1 MFISRTSLLLF
12 ISSMFFCRHNI
23 ISSFSYMGRNRKTLG
38 GAVGNWGE
46 AIMETTLSA
55 HSQHQQ
61 QRYRGGDGSGKRSKQ
76 HGASGNGGGF
86 GNGAYVNSNTASP
99 SPYSARNKG
108 LQNGGGGIGG
118 GGKNKKNPKYRCI
131 RDSNDE
137 PLYQPRTPNQAL
149 YLKYL
154 IDERVKIVLGV
165 GPAGCGKTLFACH
178 RAIEEYMEGGIQKIV
193 ITRPMVSVEDESVGF
208 LPGDMTQK
216 MAPWTRP
223 IFDIFHEYFDPL
235 DVQDMIVKGVIEISP
250 LAYMRGR
257 TFKDAFIIADEMQN
271 STPNQMLMLTT
282 RLGENAKMAITGD
295 LKQSDKGVENNGL
308 ADFMRKLYTYR
319 RVKNSQSGGEG
330 GVTGGSGGNL
340 GVKLVQLCAS
350 DVCRSEIVSRILD
363 MYQVASEAALISVSS
378 SETDMAM
385 EDDSSEMDGESGGYG
400 GKGGAIENIPKPPYV
415 AKKPYY
421 SVVAK
426 GSSSFSNENKNILY
440 QPKAKHYH
448 QHRVV
453 ELEYEDD
460 FGKNLKKII
469 DSTLE
474 EQTVVLKEH
483 SDEMM
488 SAVAGTETEPETVVE
503 EVAVEISSYPTELL
517 EPTGIMEP
525 TEIHENVE
533 ETPKSHGSAD
543 CAMIPKKEIDR
554 GTGYFRFF
562 SS

>member
-1 MFISRTSLLLF
+1 MFNSRTSLLLF
-12 ISSMFFCRHNI
+12 ITFMFFCRHNI

-55 HSQHQQ
+55 YSQHQQ
-61 QRYRGGDGSGKRSKQ
+61 QRYHGGEGGGGKRSKQ
-76 HGASGNGGGF
+76 RGGGGGFVNGGGY
-86 GNGAYVNSNTASP
+86 ATSNPASP

-108 LQNGGGGIGG
+108 LSNGGGG
-118 GGKNKKNPKYRCI
+118 GGKNKKNPKYQCI

-154 IDERVKIVLGV
+154 IDDRVKIVLGV

-235 DVQDMIVKGVIEISP
+235 DVQDMIAKGVIEISP

-330 GVTGGSGGNL
+330 GVVSGIGGNL
-340 GVKLVQLCAS
+340 GVKLVQLCAI

-363 MYQVASEAALISVSS
+363 MYQVASEASLVSVSS
-378 SETDMAM
+378 DADMAV
-385 EDDSSEMDGESGGYG
+385 EDDSSEMGGEEGR
-400 GKGGAIENIPKPPYV
+400 KGAVEYIPKPPYI

-421 SVVAK
+421 SVAK
-426 GSSSFSNENKNILY
+426 GSSSFSNENKNIVY
-440 QPKAKHYH
+440 QPKAKRYH
-448 QHRVV
+448 QYAVKNL

-460 FGKNLKKII
+460 FEKNLKKII
-469 DSTLE
+469 DSTLV
-474 EQTVVLKEH
+474 EQTAVLKEH
-483 SDEMM
+483 SLEIAEM
-488 SAVAGTETEPETVVE
+488 ATEPETVLE
-503 EVAVEISSYPTELL
+503 EGAVEISSYPNELL
-517 EPTGIMEP
+517 EPTGI
-525 TEIHENVE
+525 HEKVE
-533 ETPKSHGSAD
+533 EISPVQIQESKRGGHGSAD
-543 CAMIPKKEIDR
+543 CAMIPKQELDR
-554 GTGYFRFF
+554 GTSYFRFF

>member
-1 MFISRTSLLLF
+1 MFISRISLLF
-12 ISSMFFCRHNI
+12 ITSMFFCRHNI
-23 ISSFSYMGRNRKTLG
+23 ISSFSYMGRNRKSLG

-46 AIMETTLSA
+46 AIMETMLSA
-55 HSQHQQ
+55 HSQNQQHQQ
-61 QRYRGGDGSGKRSKQ
+61 QRY
-76 HGASGNGGGF
+76 NGGGGKNF
-86 GNGAYVNSNTASP
+86 KQRGAGGGIGGSGASNPTSP

-108 LQNGGGGIGG
+108 LSNGG

-154 IDERVKIVLGV
+154 IDDRVKIVLGV

-295 LKQSDKGVENNGL
+295 LKQSDKGMENNGL

-330 GVTGGSGGNL
+330 GVTGGGGGNL
-340 GVKLVQLCAS
+340 GVKLVQLCSS

-363 MYQVASEAALISVSS
+363 MYQVASDAALVSIS
-378 SETDMAM
+378 SEVDMAV
-385 EDDSSEMDGESGGYG
+385 EDDSEMDGEDGR
-400 GKGGAIENIPKPPYV
+400 GAIENIPKPPYV

-426 GSSSFSNENKNILY
+426 GSSSFSNENKNTLY
-440 QPKAKHYH
+440 QPKAKRYH
-448 QHRVV
+448 QQRAL

-460 FGKNLKKII
+460 FEKNLKKII
-469 DSTLE
+469 DSTLA
-474 EQTVVLKEH
+474 EQTAVLKEH
-483 SDEMM
+483 SEET
-488 SAVAGTETEPETVVE
+488 AVEVVPETAE

-517 EPTGIMEP
+517 EPTGI
-525 TEIHENVE
+525 HEKVE
-533 ETPKSHGSAD
+533 ETSPVQESKREVHGSAD
-543 CAMIPKKEIDR
+543 CAMIPKQELDR

>member
-1 MFISRTSLLLF
+1 
-12 ISSMFFCRHNI
+12 
-23 ISSFSYMGRNRKTLG
+23 MGRNRKSLG

-46 AIMETTLSA
+46 AIMETMLSA
-55 HSQHQQ
+55 HSQNQQHQQ
-61 QRYRGGDGSGKRSKQ
+61 QRY
-76 HGASGNGGGF
+76 NGGGGGKNF
-86 GNGAYVNSNTASP
+86 KQRGAGGGIGGSGAYPSSNPSSP

-108 LQNGGGGIGG
+108 LQNGGGG
-118 GGKNKKNPKYRCI
+118 GKNKKNPKYQCI

-178 RAIEEYMEGGIQKIV
+178 RAIEEYMEGRIQKIV

-235 DVQDMIVKGVIEISP
+235 DVQDMILKGVIEISP

-295 LKQSDKGVENNGL
+295 LKQSDKGMDNNGL

-330 GVTGGSGGNL
+330 GVIGGSGGNL

-363 MYQVASEAALISVSS
+363 MYQVASEAALVSVS
-378 SETDMAM
+378 
-385 EDDSSEMDGESGGYG
+385 DSVVDLAAVENDSEMDIED
-400 GKGGAIENIPKPPYV
+400 GKVDVEYNSKTPYVV

-421 SVVAK
+421 SSSGR
-426 GSSSFSNENKNILY
+426 GSTPNENKTSLY
-440 QPKAKHYH
+440 QPKAKRYH
-448 QHRVV
+448 HQAMKNL

-460 FGKNLKKII
+460 FEKNIKKII
-469 DSTLE
+469 DSTLA
-474 EQTVVLKEH
+474 EQIAILKE
-483 SDEMM
+483 
-488 SAVAGTETEPETVVE
+488 EPEETVVVE
-503 EVAVEISSYPTELL
+503 AIEISSYPNELL
-517 EPTGIMEP
+517 EPTGILEP
-525 TEIHENVE
+525 PLLLNSGT
-533 ETPKSHGSAD
+533 HGSSD
-543 CAMIPKKEIDR
+543 CAMIPKNEFVR
-554 GTGYFRFF
+554 GTSYFRFF
-562 SS
+562 SGSEPR

>member
-1 MFISRTSLLLF
+1 
-12 ISSMFFCRHNI
+12 
-23 ISSFSYMGRNRKTLG
+23 MGRNRKTLG

-55 HSQHQQ
+55 YSQNQQ
-61 QRYRGGDGSGKRSKQ
+61 QRYHGGDGGGVKRSKQ
-76 HGASGNGGGF
+76 RGGGGNGSGY
-86 GNGAYVNSNTASP
+86 GNGAYTTSNPSSP
-99 SPYSARNKG
+99 SLYSARNKG
-108 LQNGGGGIGG
+108 LPNGGGGG
-118 GGKNKKNPKYRCI
+118 GGKNKKNPKYQCI

-154 IDERVKIVLGV
+154 IDDRVKIVLGV

-295 LKQSDKGVENNGL
+295 LKQSDKGMENNGL

-319 RVKNSQSGGEG
+319 RVKNSQSEGEG
-330 GVTGGSGGNL
+330 GVVGGNL

-363 MYQVASEAALISVSS
+363 MYQVASDAALVSVS
-378 SETDMAM
+378 SETDLAV
-385 EDDSSEMDGESGGYG
+385 DNSSEISEEEGGEYG
-400 GKGGAIENIPKPPYV
+400 GRVGAVETNPKTTYV

-421 SVVAK
+421 SVAK
-426 GSSSFSNENKNILY
+426 GSSSFSNENRNTLY
-440 QPKAKHYH
+440 QPKAKYYH
-448 QHRVV
+448 RHRDL

-474 EQTVVLKEH
+474 KQTIILKEN
-483 SDEMM
+483 SDETEEMATEIGEEA
-488 SAVAGTETEPETVVE
+488 AVIE
-503 EVAVEISSYPTELL
+503 AVEISSYPNELL
-517 EPTGIMEP
+517 EPTGI
-525 TEIHENVE
+525 HEMVE
-533 ETPKSHGSAD
+533 ETPKTPEIHGSSD
-543 CAMIPKKEIDR
+543 CAMIPKKENER

-562 SS
+562 TS

>member
-23 ISSFSYMGRNRKTLG
+23 ISSFSYMGRNRKSLG

-46 AIMETTLSA
+46 AIMETVLSA
-55 HSQHQQ
+55 QSQHQQHQQ
-61 QRYRGGDGSGKRSKQ
+61 QRYNGGGSGKNFKQ
-76 HGASGNGGGF
+76 RGAGGSS
-86 GNGAYVNSNTASP
+86 GAYINSNPTSP

-108 LQNGGGGIGG
+108 LQNG

-154 IDERVKIVLGV
+154 IDDRVKIVLGV

-295 LKQSDKGVENNGL
+295 LKQSDKGMENNGL

-330 GVTGGSGGNL
+330 GVTGVSGGNL
-340 GVKLVQLCAS
+340 GVKLVQLCSS

-363 MYQVASEAALISVSS
+363 MYQVASDAALVSVSS
-378 SETDMAM
+378 DADMAV
-385 EDDSSEMDGESGGYG
+385 EDDSEMDGEDGR
-400 GKGGAIENIPKPPYV
+400 GAIENIPKTPYV
-415 AKKPYY
+415 TKKPYY
-421 SVVAK
+421 S
-426 GSSSFSNENKNILY
+426 SSFGKQNENKNTLY
-440 QPKAKHYH
+440 QPKAKRYH
-448 QHRVV
+448 RPR

-469 DSTLE
+469 DSTLA

-483 SDEMM
+483 SEEMVEAA
-488 SAVAGTETEPETVVE
+488 AVVATEIEPETAVE
-503 EVAVEISSYPTELL
+503 EEIVVEISSYPDELL
-517 EPTGIMEP
+517 EPTGI
-525 TEIHENVE
+525 HEKVE
-533 ETPKSHGSAD
+533 EIPKTPENHGSAD
-543 CAMIPKKEIDR
+543 CAMIPKKEVDR

-562 SS
+562 AS

>member
-12 ISSMFFCRHNI
+12 ITSMFFCRHNI
-23 ISSFSYMGRNRKTLG
+23 ISSFSYMGRNRKSLG

-46 AIMETTLSA
+46 AIMETMLSA
-55 HSQHQQ
+55 HSQNQQHQQ
-61 QRYRGGDGSGKRSKQ
+61 QRY
-76 HGASGNGGGF
+76 NGGGGKNF
-86 GNGAYVNSNTASP
+86 KQRGAGGGIGGSGASNPTSP

-108 LQNGGGGIGG
+108 LPNGGG

-330 GVTGGSGGNL
+330 GVTGGNGGNL

-363 MYQVASEAALISVSS
+363 MYQVASDAALVSIS
-378 SETDMAM
+378 SEVDMAV

-426 GSSSFSNENKNILY
+426 GSSSFSNENKNTLY
-440 QPKAKHYH
+440 QPKAKRYH
-448 QHRVV
+448 QQRAL

-460 FGKNLKKII
+460 FEKNLKKII

-474 EQTVVLKEH
+474 EQTAVLKEH
-483 SDEMM
+483 SDE
-488 SAVAGTETEPETVVE
+488 TEVEVVPETAE

-517 EPTGIMEP
+517 EPTGI
-525 TEIHENVE
+525 HEKVE
-533 ETPKSHGSAD
+533 ETSPVQESKREGHGSAD
-543 CAMIPKKEIDR
+543 CAMIPKQELDR